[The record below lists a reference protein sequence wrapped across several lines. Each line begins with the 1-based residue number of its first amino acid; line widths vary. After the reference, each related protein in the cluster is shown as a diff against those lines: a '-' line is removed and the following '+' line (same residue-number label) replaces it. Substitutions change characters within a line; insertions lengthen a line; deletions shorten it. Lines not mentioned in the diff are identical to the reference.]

1 MPTDRLEIF
10 QFSNLHNALS
20 GLAFNI
26 QNQHHGALPR
36 LAPLTN
42 SLNHIAN
49 LNCKTII
56 KQHDVQDPD
65 FLAEYYAY
73 YSRVFGKTNKYCHR
87 LHFFSKE
94 MDGNEGVLEFID
106 RASADANSYL
116 GFITVRP
123 VRSSPVAA
131 TILRPLP
138 SQRFLLSA
146 DSFDVHLAGRKFE
159 VTGTPYIQQDN
170 AVGACAQASI
180 WMALRTLRKKE
191 GNSAFDPAQITSA
204 ATRFLV
210 RGRTLPNREGLVIEQ
225 IIEAIRSA
233 GYSPQIMQFS
243 TVGHLA
249 GNALLNAKRKIYTYV
264 ESGIPVVLG
273 VFPNPNA
280 GHAIVSIGHTWEERT
295 NVTPYVSSNELR
307 LYNAADW
314 VQCFIAH
321 NDNTAPYME
330 LPETSTNGY
339 SFEQVRNA
347 IPLLPSDVFMTGEEA
362 EQVAVTILTNI
373 LQSGAGA
380 NTASASQTQILN
392 QIDLVTRTYLLERY
406 KFRDWVANNSDM
418 HQEVQKYY
426 RLKSLPKRIWV
437 TEISLLDR
445 YNGVN
450 RGSLARVGEVLIDPT
465 GEPNDGPFL
474 SIHLNISAITSY
486 GGNQGVIIDRSA
498 DGAEITYLPIDA
510 DTCYSPLCR

>member
-1 MPTDRLEIF
+1 MPSNRLEIF
-10 QFSNLHNALS
+10 PFSNINGALS
-20 GLAFNI
+20 DLAFNI
-26 QNQHHGALPR
+26 QNQHHGASPR
-36 LAPLTN
+36 LAPLQNT
-42 SLNHIAN
+42 LTHIGN
-49 LNCKTII
+49 LGCKTII

-73 YSRVFGKTNKYCHR
+73 YSRVFGKTPKYCHR

-94 MDGNEGVLEFID
+94 MGANEDVLDFID
-106 RASADANSYL
+106 RAATGSDSYL

-138 SQRFLLSA
+138 NQRFLLSL
-146 DSFDVHLAGRKFE
+146 DSFDVHLAGRQFH
-159 VTGTPYIQQDN
+159 VCGTPYIQQDN

-191 GNSAFDPAQITSA
+191 GNSAIDPAQITSA

-210 RGRTLPNREGLVIEQ
+210 RGRTLPNREGLAVDQ
-225 IIEAIRSA
+225 IIEAVRSS

-243 TVGHLA
+243 AVGHLT
-249 GNALLNAKRKIYTYV
+249 GSALLNAKRKVYTYV

-273 VFPNPNA
+273 IFPNPSA
-280 GHAIVSIGHTWEERT
+280 GHAIVAIGHTWNQCT
-295 NVTPYVSSNELR
+295 AVSPYATGTGVNF
-307 LYNAADW
+307 YNAADW
-314 VQCFIAH
+314 VCSFIVH
-321 NDNTAPYME
+321 NDNTAPYIE
-330 LPETSTNGY
+330 LPETATDGY

-362 EQVAVTILTNI
+362 ERVAVTILTNL
-373 LQSGAGA
+373 LQLQIPPNAADG
-380 NTASASQTQILN
+380 TKPQTLN
-392 QIDLVTRTYLLERY
+392 LVTRTYLLERF
-406 KFRDWVANNSDM
+406 KFRDWITNNTNINND
-418 HQEVQKYY
+418 VKKYY

-437 TEISLLDR
+437 TEICLLEQ
-445 YNGVN
+445 YNGVSS
-450 RGSLARVGEVLIDPT
+450 GSLARVGEVLIDPT

-474 SIHLNISAITSY
+474 SVHLNISAIYTAHT
-486 GGNQGVIIDRSA
+486 GTPQGVIIDRSA
-498 DGAEITYLPIDA
+498 DGAEITYIPINV